1 MSLLIDNIVCLGDEF
16 ATEEFDLNSSN
27 GNSSRSKRTKSRR
40 RRRRWSSGAASS
52 HSSHGSEADS
62 HTNTLTPC
70 NTDSKSSGT
79 DDERENNASQNT
91 RKGSGDPLV
100 STRLRFNVVVEDP
113 PGENFVTTVLA

>member
-1 MSLLIDNIVCLGDEF
+1 MKTLCLGDEF
-16 ATEEFDLNSSN
+16 ATEELDLNPSN
-27 GNSSRSKRTKSRR
+27 GNSSRSKRKKSRR
-40 RRRRWSSGAASS
+40 RRRRWSSGATSS

-79 DDERENNASQNT
+79 DDERENNASENR
-91 RKGSGDPLV
+91 RKGSCSDPLV